1 MTIRLLHAHGYY
13 WIEESRPMGIWRT
26 ILMGASREIVL
37 AAAKEKGL
45 DLTTISSDE
54 PVTVPHLSDLSNTK

>member
-1 MTIRLLHAHGYY
+1 
-13 WIEESRPMGIWRT
+13 MGIWRT
-26 ILMGASREIVL
+26 ILMGVSREIVL

-54 PVTVPHLSDLSNTK
+54 PATVHHLSDLSNTK